1 MPYQYGNGCPKG
13 TGRNDGIYP
22 KTIYGSSI
30 HDNPVPVWTAEKN
43 HHPFVAFQDPGT
55 GKKIGLNKELLSYGF
70 LIQAEPGGGK
80 TNVLHMI
87 MTMLIATMKPG
98 DKIIVFDSKGDY
110 LQEFGD
116 RIPRN
121 IRTVIGAG
129 AEYRDITAYHN
140 IFAEIM
146 PRGRD
151 GRLVYTPDCD
161 IDALEKAKQQLS
173 GLPSETQ
180 PIFPKMAEKIVA
192 GVLVYFM
199 RTYWRTDQK
208 MLNNKAFIDF
218 LNSGSNETLKQIFQ
232 LDYMKDYRSCIDS
245 ISGKSAQTQGVNS
258 YVGTTLQE
266 MFIGPFAMSDPT
278 REFSMREIIDSPNN
292 QVVFVEYDLRR
303 GETLAPMY
311 GLLMDSALANGL
323 GGRHSDRSNVYLI
336 MDEMLLIPPLMHL
349 SNGLNFG
356 RSQGIK
362 LLCGLQNVSGLEE
375 RYGETGAR
383 SVLASFQNII
393 AFHTCDYETR
403 RFLIDRLG
411 TNYQNISFSA
421 QQENLNIQREGH
433 TVEDWDILSLGLG
446 DAIISLKGEKPFFF
460 TMPRYR

>member
-1 MPYQYGNGCPKG
+1 MAYQFGYAYPAHN
-13 TGRNDGIYP
+13 TRDDGIYP
-22 KTIYGSSI
+22 KTLYGTSI
-30 HDNPVPVWTAEKN
+30 HETPVPVWTAERE
-43 HHPFVAFQDPGT
+43 HHPFVIFQDPKT
-55 GKKIGLNKELLSYGF
+55 GKQIGLNKELLSYGT
-70 LIQAEPGGGK
+70 LLMAEPGGGK
-80 TNVLHMI
+80 TNALYMI
-87 MTMLIATMKPG
+87 LTMLIATMKPG

-110 LQEFGD
+110 LREFGG

-121 IRTVIGAG
+121 IMTIIGAG
-129 AEYRDITAYHN
+129 TEYRDITACHN

-146 PRGRD
+146 TRGQD
-151 GRLVYTPDCD
+151 GKLVYTPDSD
-161 IDALEKAKQQLS
+161 IDALEKAKQLLS

-199 RTYWRTDQK
+199 RTYWRTNQK

-245 ISGKSAQTQGVNS
+245 ISGKSAQTLGVNS

-266 MFIGPFAMSDPT
+266 IFIGPLAMNDPA
-278 REFSMREIIDSPNN
+278 RDFSMREIVDSPDNH
-292 QVVFVEYDLRR
+292 VVFVEYDLRR

-323 GGRHSDRSNVYLI
+323 GGRHSERSNVYLI
-336 MDEMLLIPPLMHL
+336 MDEMLLIPPLVHM
-349 SNGLNFG
+349 SNSLNFG

-362 LLCGLQNVSGLEE
+362 VLCGLQNVSGLAD
-375 RYGETGAR
+375 RYGETGAK
-383 SVLASFQNII
+383 SVLASFQSII
-393 AFHTCDYETR
+393 AFHLCDSETR
-403 RFLIDRLG
+403 IFLIERLG
-411 TNYQNISFSA
+411 TIYQNISFTA
-421 QQENLNIQREGH
+421 QEQNQNVQREGH
-433 TVEDWDILSLGLG
+433 TVEDWDILNLGLG

-460 TMPRYR
+460 TMPKYR

>member
-1 MPYQYGNGCPKG
+1 MSYQYGSKQPADAGKNG
-13 TGRNDGIYP
+13 DVYP
-22 KTIYGSSI
+22 RIIYGSSI
-30 HDNPVPVWTAEKN
+30 RDNPVPVWTAERD
-43 HHPFVAFQDPGT
+43 HHPFVAFQDPKT
-55 GKKIGLNKELLSYGF
+55 GKRIGLSKEMLSYGL
-70 LIQAEPGGGK
+70 LITAEPGGGK
-80 TNVLHMI
+80 TNLLNMI
-87 MTMLIATMKPG
+87 LTMLLATIADG
-98 DKIIVFDSKGDY
+98 DKIIIFDSKGDY
-110 LQEFGD
+110 LRQFGG
-116 RIPRN
+116 RIPAN
-121 IRTVIGAG
+121 MKTVIGAG
-129 AEYRDITAYHN
+129 TEYRNTTAYHN

-146 PRGRD
+146 PRGQD
-151 GRLVYTPDCD
+151 GSLVYTPDSD
-161 IDALEKAKQQLS
+161 IDALEKAKQLLS

-199 RTYWRTDQK
+199 RTYWKMNPK

-218 LNSGSNETLKQIFQ
+218 LNSGSNETLKQVFQ

-266 MFIGPFAMSDPT
+266 MFIGPFAKNDPT
-278 REFSMREIIDSPNN
+278 QEFSMRQIIDSPDNH
-292 QVVFVEYDLRR
+292 VVFVEYDLRR

-336 MDEMLLIPPLMHL
+336 MDEALLIPPLKHL

-362 LLCGLQNVSGLEE
+362 LLCGLQNVSGLED
-375 RYGETGAR
+375 RYGETGAK

-403 RFLIDRLG
+403 CFLSDRLG
-411 TNYQNISFSA
+411 KNYQNISFSA
-421 QQENLNIQREGH
+421 QMENLNIQREGH

-446 DAIISLKGEKPFFF
+446 DAIVSLKGERPFFF
-460 TMPRYR
+460 TMPKYR